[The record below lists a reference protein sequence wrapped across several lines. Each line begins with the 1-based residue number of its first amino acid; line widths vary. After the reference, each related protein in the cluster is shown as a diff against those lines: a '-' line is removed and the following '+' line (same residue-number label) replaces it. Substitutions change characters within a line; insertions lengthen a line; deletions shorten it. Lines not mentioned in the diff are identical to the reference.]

1 MQWPKFYV
9 LSTAIELTQHKL
21 TLTMTTL
28 TTNHLTI
35 GYSHGRRTTQ
45 VLEDINITLHPGEL
59 TCLIGP
65 NGAGKSTLMRTLAGM
80 QTPLAGHVLLGDDDL
95 HQVSAQRLAKQLAVV
110 LTERIDVGN
119 LSSYALAA
127 LGRHPYTD
135 WRGHLSVH
143 DEAVVREALTTV
155 GAAPLAARPVNELS
169 DGERQK
175 VMIARALAQEPR
187 ILLLD
192 EPTAFLD
199 LPRRVEIMQL
209 LHKLARERDCAILLS
224 THDLELALRLT
235 DRLWLMPTG
244 GPLHVGLPEELA
256 LNGTLAATFQGEG
269 VEFDSSQGS
278 FKVQR
283 QQCGPIGLIGD
294 GDKALWTA
302 RALERIGFDVVTDDH
317 SLPFRVQLIGQ
328 NGSTRWHATTPKT
341 QGEYGSLA
349 ALIAHLR
356 G

>member
-1 MQWPKFYV
+1 
-9 LSTAIELTQHKL
+9 
-21 TLTMTTL
+21 MTTL

-45 VLEDINITLHPGEL
+45 VFEGINVTLYPGEL

-80 QTPLAGHVLLGDDDL
+80 QAPLNGRVMLGESNL
-95 HQVSAQRLAKQLAVV
+95 HQVPAQRLAKQLAVV

-135 WRGHLSVH
+135 WRGHLSAH

-175 VMIARALAQEPR
+175 VMIARALAQEPAV
-187 ILLLD
+187 LLLD

-199 LPRRVEIMQL
+199 LPRRVEVLQL
-209 LHKLARERDCAILLS
+209 LHKLAWERDCAILLS
-224 THDLELALRLT
+224 THDLELALRLA

-244 GPLHVGLPEELA
+244 GPLHVGLPEELV
-256 LNGTLAATFQGEG
+256 LNGTLAATFQSEG

-283 QQCGPIGLIGD
+283 QQCGPIGLMGEGD
-294 GDKALWTA
+294 QALWTA
-302 RALERIGFDVVTDDH
+302 RALERIGFDVINNDQ
-317 SLPFRVQLIGQ
+317 SQPFRVQIIGQ
-328 NGSTRWHATTPKT
+328 NGSTLWHATTPKAER
-341 QGEYGSLA
+341 EYGSLA
-349 ALIAHLR
+349 ELIMHLR
-356 G
+356 A

>member
-1 MQWPKFYV
+1 
-9 LSTAIELTQHKL
+9 
-21 TLTMTTL
+21 MTTL
-28 TTNHLTI
+28 STNHLTI
-35 GYSHGRRTTQ
+35 GYTHGRRTSA
-45 VLEDINITLHPGEL
+45 VLDNVNITLRPGEL

-80 QTPLAGHVLLGDDDL
+80 QAPLAGHVHLGDDDL
-95 HQVSAQRLAKQLAVV
+95 HQIPAQRLARQLAVV
-110 LTERIDVGN
+110 LTERIEVGN
-119 LSSYALAA
+119 LSGYALAA

-135 WRGHLSVH
+135 WRGHLSAH

-175 VMIARALAQEPR
+175 VMIARALVQEPR
-187 ILLLD
+187 VLLLD

-209 LHKLARERDCAILLS
+209 LHKLARERGCAILLS
-224 THDLELALRLT
+224 THDLELALRLA

-256 LNGTLAATFQGEG
+256 LNGTLAATFQSEG

-278 FKVQR
+278 FKVHR
-283 QQCGPIGLIGD
+283 QQCGPIGLMGE

-302 RALERIGFDVVTDDH
+302 RALERIGFDVINDDL
-317 SLPFRVQLIGQ
+317 SQPFRVQITGQ
-328 NGSTRWHATTPKT
+328 NGSTRWHATTPSA

-349 ALIAHLR
+349 ELIVHLR

>member
-1 MQWPKFYV
+1 MTN
-9 LSTAIELTQHKL
+9 LSTRQLTV
-21 TLTMTTL
+21 
-28 TTNHLTI
+28 
-35 GYSHGRRTTQ
+35 GYKHGRSSVP
-45 VLEDINITLHPGEL
+45 VLADINVTLRPGEL

-80 QTPLAGHVLLGDDDL
+80 QPALAGHVYLGEEDL
-95 HQVSAQRLAKQLAVV
+95 HRIPAHRLAKELAVV
-110 LTERIDVGN
+110 LTERVEVGN
-119 LSSYALAA
+119 LSSYALTA

-135 WRGHLSVH
+135 WRGQLSTH
-143 DEAVVREALTTV
+143 DEVVVREALLAV

-199 LPRRVEIMQL
+199 LPRRVEILQL

-224 THDLELALRLT
+224 THDLELALRLA
-235 DRLWLMPTG
+235 DRLWLMPVG
-244 GPLHVGLPEELA
+244 GPLSMGLPEELA
-256 LNGTLAATFQGEG
+256 LNGRLAATFQSEG

-278 FKVQR
+278 FRVQR
-283 QQCGPIGLIGD
+283 QQCGPIGLSGD

-302 RALERIGFDVVTDDH
+302 RALERIGFDVVDGDQG
-317 SLPFRVQLIGQ
+317 LPFHVQITGQ
-328 NGSTRWHATTPKT
+328 NGSTRWQATTPKS
-341 QGEYGSLA
+341 QAEYTSLA
-349 ALIAHLR
+349 ALIAQLQE
-356 G
+356 

>member
-1 MQWPKFYV
+1 
-9 LSTAIELTQHKL
+9 
-21 TLTMTTL
+21 MTTL
-28 TTNHLTI
+28 TTSNLAI
-35 GYSHGRRTTQ
+35 GYTHGRRTTA
-45 VLEDINITLHPGEL
+45 VLDNLNIALRPGEL

-80 QTPLAGHVLLGDDDL
+80 QIPLSGHVHLGTDEL
-95 HQVSAQRLAKQLAVV
+95 HRIPAQRLAKQLAVV
-110 LTERIDVGN
+110 LTERIEVGN
-119 LSSYALAA
+119 LSSYALAT

-135 WRGHLSVH
+135 WRGQLSAH
-143 DEAVVREALTTV
+143 DETVVREALVAV
-155 GAAPLAARPVNELS
+155 GAAALAARPVNELS

-199 LPRRVEIMQL
+199 LPRRVEVMQL
-209 LHKLARERDCAILLS
+209 LHKLARERNCAILLS
-224 THDLELALRLT
+224 THDLELALRLA
-235 DRLWLMPTG
+235 DRLWLMPVG
-244 GPLHVGLPEELA
+244 GPLRVGLPEELA
-256 LNGTLAATFQGEG
+256 LNGALATTFQSEG

-283 QQCGPIGLIGD
+283 QQCGPIGLVGE

-302 RALERIGFDVVTDDH
+302 RALERIGFDVVKGNQG
-317 SLPFRVQLIGQ
+317 LPFHVQITGQ
-328 NGSTRWHATTPKT
+328 NGSTRWHATTPNA
-341 QGEYGSLA
+341 QGEYDSLS
-349 ALIAHLR
+349 ALIAHLL